1 MKHLKTYK
9 LFEELKDD
17 TILQDTKD
25 ILLEWSD
32 EGNQIKIDWVDSR
45 YKDEVVIIIKNETG
59 NLDVDTFIRLFNYMK
74 EKRYICNYITC
85 HNKDEMDKIYII
97 QHAKD
102 FNLHMDID
110 SINYYLGLE
119 LVFHKMK
126 STK

>member
-74 EKRYICNYITC
+74 ERGYICNYITC
-85 HNKDEMDKIYII
+85 HNKDEMDKIYIL
-97 QHAKD
+97 QYAKD
-102 FNLHMDID
+102 FNLPMDID
-110 SINYYLGLE
+110 TINYYLGLE

-126 STK
+126 SAK